1 MTNKLF
7 CSHCGEVIENEEN
20 GIYINRSFYT
30 RCFCCEECAEL
41 EGFHQCEECGEW
53 LPENKLEDVDGLGLL
68 CPDCLEDKCVRCEEC
83 GEWVDKD
90 EARKTS
96 DGYYCEDCF
105 DDNFAECCRCGEVVR
120 IEDGEEVRNDFY
132 CADCLDEC
140 FTQCA
145 DCGEWVDNDHIIRRE
160 DGEYICEGCYCE
172 FYFTC
177 EECGEVFHIDYA
189 RSDEET
195 DENLCPDCYEKRQPA
210 GLHSYGFKPNTIFHR
225 EQHEDGK
232 PCLYMGI
239 ELELSHADNG
249 DRDSNLEDC
258 HAILNPG
265 KTDLTTPS
273 RRLLKMPM
281 SASMTA
287 NGILRKNW
295 WMTPGCLRMLLTS
308 CSPILIM
315 MPSPVT
321 CS

>member
-132 CADCLDEC
+132 CEDCLNEC
-140 FTQCA
+140 FMQCA

-172 FYFTC
+172 SYFTC

-189 RSDEET
+189 RYDEET
-195 DENLCPDCYEKRQPA
+195 EENLCPYCYENRQPS
-210 GLHSYGFKPNTIFHR
+210 GLHSYGFKSFAIFHHAYP
-225 EQHEDGK
+225 HE
-232 PCLYMGI
+232 
-239 ELELSHADNG
+239 AD
-249 DRDSNLEDC
+249 D
-258 HAILNPG
+258 
-265 KTDLTTPS
+265 T
-273 RRLLKMPM
+273 
-281 SASMTA
+281 
-287 NGILRKNW
+287 GILADMDVCPDCDGSALLVSEYHGLYECENCH
-295 WMTPGCLRMLLTS
+295 CLFD
-308 CSPILIM
+308 CYGN
-315 MPSPVT
+315 VWADGE
-321 CS
+321 C